1 MGPSGVC
8 RVTPRGAA
16 ATLRS
21 ESEPTKGPN
30 LQRNRT
36 DKGPEMAYMSI
47 DDLPDFLRQTL
58 PLHAQ
63 EIYRAAYNRG
73 VGCPGSPQ
81 GQHPDTDT
89 TTRGQDAVRSG
100 TAVTEQGA
108 GR

>member
-1 MGPSGVC
+1 
-8 RVTPRGAA
+8 
-16 ATLRS
+16 
-21 ESEPTKGPN
+21 
-30 LQRNRT
+30 
-36 DKGPEMAYMSI
+36 MSI

-73 VGCPGSPQ
+73 VGCPGSPE

-100 TAVTEQGA
+100 TAVSEPGA
-108 GR
+108 GI